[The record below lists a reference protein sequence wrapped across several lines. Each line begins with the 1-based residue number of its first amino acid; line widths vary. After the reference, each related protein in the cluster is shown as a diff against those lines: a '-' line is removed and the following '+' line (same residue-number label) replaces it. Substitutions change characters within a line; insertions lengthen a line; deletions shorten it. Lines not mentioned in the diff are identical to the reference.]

1 MYECGEE
8 EVEAARRVLL
18 SKNLFRY
25 QSGHQGEC
33 DLFEREFAAHIG
45 AGHSILLNSGTNALV
60 AALRAYGIGADDEV
74 IVPAY
79 TFVATPA
86 AVRLVGATPVIANID
101 ASLGLD
107 VHDARK
113 KITSRT
119 RAIIPV
125 HMDGLAADMNGI
137 MALAQEFGLF
147 VIEDC
152 AQAIGGSYKGRRLG
166 SIGHAGA
173 FSLNVNKIISCG
185 EGGIVATSDRTKYE
199 TMFCIH
205 DLSAIYSPVKKDL
218 LQNVEPFLGSS
229 MRVSEL
235 LGAVAR
241 VQLGRLDEI
250 LAKLRERKQRLIH
263 TLQDAAEVRIVS
275 GHCADGDCGTS
286 LHFKFSDPAA
296 AAFGSKLLDKAGIV
310 AAPPT
315 LRPAHVAWKWIDLVH
330 PKAEAAA
337 AKGDLLP
344 SMDIILSTLK
354 YDIDPNLDLNETDR
368 LAQKFLQTIQLR
380 A

>member
-18 SKNLFRY
+18 SKSLFRY
-25 QSGHQGEC
+25 QSGRQGEC
-33 DLFEREFAAHIG
+33 DLFEHEFAAHIG

-137 MALAQEFGLF
+137 MALAQEFGLV

-185 EGGIVATSDRTKYE
+185 EGGIVTTSDRTKYE
-199 TMFCIH
+199 TMFGIH

-263 TLQDAAEVRIVS
+263 ALQDAAEVRIVS
-275 GHCADGDCGTS
+275 GHCGDGDCGTS
-286 LHFKFSDPAA
+286 LHFKFSDPVA
-296 AAFGSKLLDKAGIV
+296 AAFGSKLLGKAGIV

-354 YDIDPNLDLNETDR
+354 YDIDPSLDLNETDR
-368 LAQKFLQTIQLR
+368 LAQKFLQTLR
-380 A
+380 ALD